1 MKTSP
6 RDKFRAKSFILI
18 MEVIGTNLIRS
29 VIVYKYAEEQRCE
42 AIETLM
48 KEYPSVTYIC
58 TNHLP
63 KQDSFSTPRCE
74 AIQQLFL
81 CLMAKKPLK
90 IKINNWKQPCLNT
103 NFLHLASCT
112 QKVISC
118 VAYHFRTEFMILL
131 LTNQ

>member
-1 MKTSP
+1 
-6 RDKFRAKSFILI
+6 

-81 CLMAKKPLK
+81 CLMAKK
-90 IKINNWKQPCLNT
+90 T
-103 NFLHLASCT
+103 
-112 QKVISC
+112 
-118 VAYHFRTEFMILL
+118 
-131 LTNQ
+131 